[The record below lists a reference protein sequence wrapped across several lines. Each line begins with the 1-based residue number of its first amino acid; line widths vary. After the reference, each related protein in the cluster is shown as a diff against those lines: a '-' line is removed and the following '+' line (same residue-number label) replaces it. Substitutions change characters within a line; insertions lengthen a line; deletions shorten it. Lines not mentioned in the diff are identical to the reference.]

1 MHGDVTY
8 KKILKYVILIICIA
22 LLVVGAGSTGY
33 YLTQRYKSTITN
45 TYNDLVNNVTGKINN
60 IEDNILDN
68 ASEVSEK

>member
-1 MHGDVTY
+1 MHGNEAF
-8 KKILKYVILIICIA
+8 KKILKYIILIICTA

-60 IEDNILDN
+60 IEDEILDN
-68 ASEVSEK
+68 VSEVSEK